1 LKSTDNSNDTE
12 VRQHEV
18 TNDKMKPSISQLTK
32 YSILFLIFACGLG
45 IFVIPYFSNIKKIY
59 KSLTSEAAA
68 LESKYN
74 TGQGLSKAREDYQNY
89 KDKLPTYQTLFIKE
103 GKELSLVT
111 KLEEIA
117 DKYHLK
123 QDLSLSTEKL
133 MLANNIKKVPFNF
146 NLKGN
151 FNDLLRY
158 LSEISK
164 INTNLTIQNVNVK
177 QGLND
182 ELEISL
188 LGYTYWLK
196 E

>member
-1 LKSTDNSNDTE
+1 
-12 VRQHEV
+12 
-18 TNDKMKPSISQLTK
+18 MKPSVSQLTK
-32 YSILFLIFACGLG
+32 YSILFLIFVLVLG
-45 IFVIPYFSNIKKIY
+45 FFVIPYFLNIRNIFLSLNKEALSL
-59 KSLTSEAAA
+59 KS
-68 LESKYN
+68 K
-74 TGQGLSKAREDYQNY
+74 GQGLSKVHEDYQNY
-89 KDKLPTYQTLFIKE
+89 KDKLPDYQALFIKE
-103 GKELSLVT
+103 GEELSLVT

-133 MLANNIKKVPFNF
+133 LLADNIKKVPFNF

-158 LSEISK
+158 LLEISK
-164 INTNLTIQNVNVK
+164 INTNLTIQNVNIK

-182 ELEISL
+182 QLEISL